1 MIRLPISVSSVPRF
15 FNTHQNLKFRFRT
28 IVSLLVAGLSS
39 CSVQS
44 AQPTDPPNIILI
56 LADDMG
62 YSDIGCFGSEIRT
75 PHLDRLAAE
84 GVRLSSFYNN
94 ARCCPSRAALL
105 TGLYP
110 HQAGVGAMTDIN
122 VSIPEYQGYFNEQ
135 TVTIADVLREAG
147 YATYLSGKW
156 HVGEEPEHW
165 PLAHGF
171 DRCFSLIQGAASYF
185 DFLPYRNE
193 RWPPGNALT
202 VVRDNEPVDLSD
214 TSFYATDLYTDEA
227 LRLLDE
233 HDPEKPFFLYLSY
246 TAPHWPL
253 HALPEDIA
261 RYENTYRVGWEAI
274 RQARYERL
282 QALGLI
288 SQQTK
293 LSKKNPAERDWSR
306 ISEEEQQQEARL
318 MTVYAAMVDRLDQN
332 IGRLLDFLEAS
343 GQLENTVVFFLSDN
357 GGSTAGS
364 LTGGKY
370 GHPRFDPEATLGTPA
385 SFTGYG
391 KTWANVSNTPF
402 RYFKTDTYEG
412 GIVSPFVA
420 WYPKRFKENH
430 IAEAATHIVDL
441 MPTIAE
447 LAGTSYPDTRNGRAV
462 PPAEGISLVSVLS
475 GEENLPDRPLYFEH
489 MGNAG
494 VIEGGWK
501 LVRLRNQAWELY
513 NLTEDRSE
521 TNNLAEA
528 YPDRRETLRRKYEQW
543 AKKNQ
548 VLPWGVVE
556 QAISYAF

>member
-1 MIRLPISVSSVPRF
+1 MRSRF
-15 FNTHQNLKFRFRT
+15 FD
-28 IVSLLVAGLSS
+28 IIGGSLLLGMLA
-39 CSVQS
+39 CSTP
-44 AQPTDPPNIILI
+44 AKPPPELPNIILI

-105 TGLYP
+105 TGRYP
-110 HQAGVGAMTDIN
+110 HQVGVGGMTDIN

-156 HVGEEPEHW
+156 HVGEEPAHW
-165 PLAHGF
+165 PLRHGF
-171 DRCFSLIQGAASYF
+171 DHCFSLIQGAASYF

-193 RWPPGNALT
+193 RWPPGNDLT
-202 VVRDNEPVDLSD
+202 VVRDNKPVDLRD

-227 LRLLDE
+227 FRLLDE
-233 HDPEKPFFLYLSY
+233 HKSEKPFFLYLSY

-261 RYENTYRVGWEAI
+261 KYEGTYRAGWEVI

-282 QALGLI
+282 KKLGLI
-288 SQQTK
+288 SDQAK
-293 LSKKNPAERDWSR
+293 LSKRNPAERDWNKL
-306 ISEEEQQQEARL
+306 SEEERQQEARL

-332 IGRLLDFLEAS
+332 IGRLLDSLETS
-343 GQLENTVVFFLSDN
+343 GQLENTVIFFLSDN

-370 GHPRFDPEATLGTPA
+370 GHPRFDPAAAPGTPA

-391 KTWANVSNTPF
+391 KSWANVSNTPF
-402 RYFKTDTYEG
+402 RFFKTDTYEG
-412 GIVSPFVA
+412 GIASPFVA
-420 WYPKRFKENH
+420 WYPGHFKQNH
-430 IAEAATHIVDL
+430 IARLATHIVDL

-447 LAGTSYPDTRNGRAV
+447 LAGTAYPDTLNDRV
-462 PPAEGISLVSVLS
+462 TQPTEGTSLVSVLS
-475 GEENLPDRPLYFEH
+475 GEDNLPDRPLYFEH

-501 LVRLRNQAWELY
+501 LVRFRNQAWELY
-513 NLTEDRSE
+513 NLAEDRSE
-521 TNNLAEA
+521 TNNLATEF
-528 YPDRRETLRRKYEQW
+528 PDQMAALRRKYEQW
-543 AKKNQ
+543 AKKNR
-548 VLPWGVVE
+548 VLPWETVE
-556 QAISYAF
+556 QAIPYAF

>member
-1 MIRLPISVSSVPRF
+1 MKLC
-15 FNTHQNLKFRFRT
+15 FRT
-28 IVSLLVAGLSS
+28 IVSLLVVGLSS
-39 CSVQS
+39 CSAQS
-44 AQPTDPPNIILI
+44 AQPTDQPNIILI

-105 TGLYP
+105 TGRYP
-110 HQAGVGAMTDIN
+110 HQAGVGAMTDTDIP
-122 VSIPEYQGYFNEQ
+122 IPEYQGYFNEP

-185 DFLPYRNE
+185 DFRPYRNE
-193 RWPPGNALT
+193 RWPPGNDLT
-202 VVRDNEPVDLSD
+202 VVRNNEPVDLGD

-227 LRLLDE
+227 LRLLEE
-233 HDPEKPFFLYLSY
+233 HNSEKPFFLYLSY

-261 RYENTYRVGWEAI
+261 KYGDAYQVGWEAI

-288 SQQTK
+288 SETTK
-293 LSKKNPAERDWSR
+293 LSGKNPAERDWGKLSK
-306 ISEEEQQQEARL
+306 EERQQETRL
-318 MTVYAAMVDRLDQN
+318 MAVYAAMVDRLDQN
-332 IGRLLDFLEAS
+332 IGRLLDSLEAI
-343 GQLENTVVFFLSDN
+343 GQLENTVIFFLSDN

-370 GHPRFDPEATLGTPA
+370 AHPRFDPAAAPGTPA

-391 KTWANVSNTPF
+391 KSWANVSNTPF

-412 GIVSPFVA
+412 GIASPFVA

-430 IAEAATHIVDL
+430 IAEATTHIVDL

-447 LAGTSYPDTRNGRAV
+447 LTGTAYPDTLNDRV
-462 PPAEGISLVSVLS
+462 IQPTEGTSLVSVLS

-494 VIEGGWK
+494 VIEENWK
-501 LVRLRNQAWELY
+501 LVRSHNQDWELY
-513 NLTEDRSE
+513 NLAEDRSE
-521 TNNLAEA
+521 TNDLATEF
-528 YPDRRETLRRKYEQW
+528 PNQLNSLRRKYEQW

-556 QAISYAF
+556 QAIPYAF